1 MYRNYFNTNSMFV
14 YIKFHI
20 RSTKNDGSDTVLPPA
35 DDGSLDTIDGKT
47 TVEKDTKGYEML
59 IIVYDLQFK

>member
-1 MYRNYFNTNSMFV
+1 MFV

-20 RSTKNDGSDTVLPPA
+20 RSTKNDGGDTVLPPA

-47 TVEKDTKGYEML
+47 TIKKDTNTKGYEML
-59 IIVYDLQFK
+59 IIVYYLQFK